1 MHVVPLSEKALHEDC
16 PGEALTMA
24 TVTLVFTVVILAIVA
39 YKLFMS
45 GKAKLELPG
54 GYKFEWSGT

>member
-1 MHVVPLSEKALHEDC
+1 MHVVPLSKEELESLR
-16 PGEALTMA
+16 PGEVLTMA

>member
-1 MHVVPLSEKALHEDC
+1 MTLIPLSEQQLKDTR
-16 PGEALTMA
+16 PGEALTLA
-24 TVTLVFTVVILAIVA
+24 TVTVVFMVVILAVVA

-54 GYKFEWSGT
+54 GYKFEWNS

>member
-1 MHVVPLSEKALHEDC
+1 MEAVLLTPEECAKIR

-24 TVTLVFTVVILAIVA
+24 TVTMVLTAALLAIVA

-45 GKAKLELPG
+45 SGAKLELPG
-54 GYKFEWSGT
+54 GFKFEWK